1 MATTAATRVGAG
13 PKDKTRHFVIDFVGG
28 RLAELAPDAPVDMVI
43 KPSEGTVNDKIV
55 QPNPMLGGWRVS
67 FVLNLGDAKF
77 CDMRCHLTLG
87 DTRLS
92 EIWMYRWSP

>member
-1 MATTAATRVGAG
+1 
-13 PKDKTRHFVIDFVGG
+13 VIDFVGG